1 MTVKAL
7 TRDDRLGFRLD
18 GETKG
23 LIEQAAR
30 LERRKVSDFCLAAI
44 TEAARRTIAS
54 HEVLVLSEQDRASFF
69 AALIDPPPPNERL
82 KRAVAEHG
90 RRVGI

>member
-1 MTVKAL
+1 MTATGI

-18 GETKG
+18 GQTKG

-44 TEAARRTIAS
+44 TEAARRTIAA
-54 HEVLVLSEQDRASFF
+54 HETLTMSEHDRAAFF
-69 AALIDPPPPNERL
+69 AALTDPPEPGERL
-82 KRAVAEHG
+82 ARAVAEHG